1 MLQLKYLTD
10 EDIVKFDPIDIQSD
24 EFQMMVDSFYGKRKG
39 KMFVFESDGVPVL
52 IIGLFEKWSR
62 VFDSITIFSKKW
74 KPVYYKS
81 VIRKAKDYYTKIDC
95 DRIEHMVNCERP
107 WTCKMA
113 LAFGFEYVATFRKYY
128 NGIDY
133 KLYEIVK

>member
-10 EDIVKFDPIDIQSD
+10 ADLELFIPIDIQEN
-24 EFQMMVDSFYGKRKG
+24 EFEMIVDSFYNKRKG
-39 KMFVFESDGVPVL
+39 KMFIFENDGVPVL
-52 IIGLFEKWSR
+52 IIGMFEKWDR
-62 VFDSITIFSKKW
+62 VYDTITIFSKYW
-74 KPVYYKS
+74 KPSFYKT
-81 VIRKAKDYYTKIDC
+81 VIKKAKDYFAIIDC

-113 LAFGFEYVATFRKYY
+113 ELFGFKYVATFRKYY